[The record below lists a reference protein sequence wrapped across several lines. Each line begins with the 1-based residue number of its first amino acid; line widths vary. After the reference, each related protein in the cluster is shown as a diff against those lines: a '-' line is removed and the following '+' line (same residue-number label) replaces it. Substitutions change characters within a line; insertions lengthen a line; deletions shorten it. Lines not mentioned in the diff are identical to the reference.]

1 MSKGKR
7 EKSKEKMWCLF
18 CLVNVRRF
26 FAQRNSPFDMGDF
39 SVLAPRALAGGFAVA
54 AQPSFRKLRFLQRIS
69 RRTRVR
75 LRGVVLQKSPHL
87 KRLRSARPLARPS
100 GSRYAR
106 RFPTKASLSSAHLG
120 ANKRRAGTFDI
131 VRLADS
137 SLFTRLGISRRFLPR
152 RSSPNPHRLASS
164 HALGSA

>member
-75 LRGVVLQKSPHL
+75 LRVAVLQKSPHL
-87 KRLRSARPLARPS
+87 KRLRSAI
-100 GSRYAR
+100 
-106 RFPTKASLSSAHLG
+106 G
-120 ANKRRAGTFDI
+120 ANKRRRWHYRDRSTGRLVALHSLRHFVSAPPAAI
-131 VRLADS
+131 IAESASPCFVARVRFRL
-137 SLFTRLGISRRFLPR
+137 TRT
-152 RSSPNPHRLASS
+152 
-164 HALGSA
+164 